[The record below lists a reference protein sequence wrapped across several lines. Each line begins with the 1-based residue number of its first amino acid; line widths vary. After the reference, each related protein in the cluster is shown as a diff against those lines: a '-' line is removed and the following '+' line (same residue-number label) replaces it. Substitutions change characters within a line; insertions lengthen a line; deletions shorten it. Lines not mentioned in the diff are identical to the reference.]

1 VDIVSGTYFKF
12 ARTKNKGL
20 LYKGDIEITQEIKQ
34 SESSAAKLVNFDIA
48 INNIEEIQIN
58 PNELFSF
65 WEIVGRPSKGNRF
78 VESRSIVDGVITPTY
93 DGGLCQLSGL
103 IYHAAILANLEVL
116 ERYNHSKDI
125 YTDETRFTPLGSD
138 ATVVYGFKDLKI
150 KNNLKKPIRFSF
162 LVDKN
167 SLTIRINS
175 DEVLAKNTIE
185 FSSNNKNEVTTYCN
199 GKQLTVSHYK

>member
-1 VDIVSGTYFKF
+1 
-12 ARTKNKGL
+12 
-20 LYKGDIEITQEIKQ
+20 
-34 SESSAAKLVNFDIA
+34 
-48 INNIEEIQIN
+48 
-58 PNELFSF
+58 
-65 WEIVGRPSKGNRF
+65 VGCPSKGNGF
-78 VESRSIVDGVITPTY
+78 VESRSIVDGVLTATY
-93 DGGLCQLSGL
+93 GGGLCQLSGL
-103 IYHAAILANLEVL
+103 IYYAAILANLEVI

-175 DEVLAKNTIE
+175 DEVLIKNTIE
-185 FSSNNKNEVTTYCN
+185 FSPNNKNGVTT
-199 GKQLTVSHYK
+199 